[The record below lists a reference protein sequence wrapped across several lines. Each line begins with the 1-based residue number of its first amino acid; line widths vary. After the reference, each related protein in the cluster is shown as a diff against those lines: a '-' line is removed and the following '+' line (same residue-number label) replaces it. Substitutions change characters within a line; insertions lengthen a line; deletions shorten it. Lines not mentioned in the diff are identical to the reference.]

1 MAASRRECIQR
12 SKENLAAASEPKKE
26 KYKGNDNAPV
36 IAKITLLAAK
46 KERQPANAIL
56 DFPPINAALRR
67 GKLGLVIRTAY
78 PGNGISLSG
87 RIHLHEKKKEKKN
100 GKIKLN

>member
-46 KERQPANAIL
+46 QERQPANAIL
-56 DFPPINAALRR
+56 DFPPINAALGR

-78 PGNGISLSG
+78 PGNGISQ
-87 RIHLHEKKKEKKN
+87 RECICMKN
-100 GKIKLN
+100 TRGNAGKVKFN